1 MSSFTQAMR
10 VIDDF
15 IHEYYPVLTQRPFSP
30 KSTSHSEALIH
41 VKESPLPT
49 EPARVPL
56 LSSLGQK
63 SCSNV
68 RAQIQ
73 MPLFD
78 NSAMDGYALCSSQT
92 ISASLANPLT
102 FRVLG
107 IIAAGDP
114 PPMVS
119 VSQEQ
124 SELTCWA
131 IMTGAPF
138 PLTLDTKGDL
148 SIVSGSAG
156 LYDACVKLE
165 LVTAHH
171 QPNDSSTATSN
182 CSTKVPTHITITAPV
197 DSNANRRLA
206 GEDIKVGDQLLN
218 AGDIVRKEHVM
229 VLASMGVQD
238 VEVEWDGGM
247 WARQRQVLGDGYRR
261 LRIGIINTG
270 KEVVLNA
277 KSEEVLAP
285 IAAEA
290 GTDNLATTNDISSI
304 KEYPL
309 STFHSTSS
317 QGLSNNPV
325 DPLTPP
331 ISCAASRS
339 TSVAE
344 TTRQPRPYLGASQ
357 IWNSNGPYIHAALLT
372 WGFHPSDIEVLSV
385 PIAEGQ
391 DGDDP
396 EAFQATVSNALSCN
410 KGADEQPFDV
420 LISTGGVSTGVHDY
434 VPSSI
439 LALGGE
445 IGFHKLKMRPGGPMM
460 FAHLAHDPSRR
471 NTEVKGDA
479 MMTKATRAAYFGL
492 PGNPLAAAVCLRFI
506 VAPALQKMRGIVQ
519 DSRIPC
525 AKIQISGGGRQEE
538 RLQQD
543 RAVVQKKPP
552 YTRMYV
558 PARLHTSLTTGI
570 DGERSG
576 VEALARGSNM
586 TRALLNA
593 DSWVCFA
600 EGEGRE
606 KVYEGDEVEVYGLD
620 L

>member
-10 VIDDF
+10 IIDNF
-15 IHEYYPVLTQRPFSP
+15 IEDYYP
-30 KSTSHSEALIH
+30 
-41 VKESPLPT
+41 ESPTGHLITTQTPQGETLSPAEGSRLPSERT
-49 EPARVPL
+49 RVPL
-56 LSSLGQK
+56 LSSLGQT
-63 SCSNV
+63 SCSTV

-78 NSAMDGYALCSSQT
+78 NSAMDGYALSSAQT
-92 ISASLANPLT
+92 TSASPDQPLT
-102 FRVLG
+102 LRVLG

-114 PPMVS
+114 PPTVS
-119 VSQEQ
+119 ERQEQ

-138 PLTLDTKGDL
+138 PI
-148 SIVSGSAG
+148 IVDAKAEVSKPPSTAS

-165 LVTAHH
+165 LVTAHY
-171 QPNDSSTATSN
+171 QPSDSNAAISSASV
-182 CSTKVPTHITITAPV
+182 KVPTHITITAPV

-206 GEDIKVGDQLLN
+206 GEDIRIGDALLN
-218 AGDIVRKEHVM
+218 AGDTVRKEHVM

-238 VEVEWDGGM
+238 VKVEWDGGM
-247 WARQRQVLGDGYRR
+247 WARQRQMNGKGQRR

-277 KSEEVLAP
+277 KPETEAMTPVATPP
-285 IAAEA
+285 IADDIAVTNGSSTTKA
-290 GTDNLATTNDISSI
+290 HPRSTDCATA
-304 KEYPL
+304 
-309 STFHSTSS
+309 S
-317 QGLSNNPV
+317 QDHPRNPV

-331 ISCAASRS
+331 TSCNTSRS
-339 TSVAE
+339 TSVADA
-344 TTRQPRPYLGASQ
+344 TRQARPYLGASQ

-385 PIAEGQ
+385 SIAEGQ

-396 EAFQATVSNALSCN
+396 EAFQATVKDALSYKN
-410 KGADEQPFDV
+410 TSARPFDV

-460 FAHLAHDPSRR
+460 FARLAHDLSQR
-471 NTEVKGDA
+471 NAEAEGNETNKKE
-479 MMTKATRAAYFGL
+479 TRAAYFGL

-506 VAPALQKMRGIVQ
+506 VAPALQKMRGIVAGPQ
-519 DSRIPC
+519 TQLAEICTSERAGQEDSQR
-525 AKIQISGGGRQEE
+525 
-538 RLQQD
+538 QD
-543 RAVVQKKPP
+543 RVVIQKKPP
-552 YTRMYV
+552 HTRMYV
-558 PARLHTSLTTGI
+558 PARSHTSSATGI
-570 DGERSG
+570 EGETSR

-586 TRALLNA
+586 TRALLSA
-593 DSWVCFA
+593 DSWVCFD
-600 EGEGRE
+600 EGEGRD
-606 KVYEGDEVEVYGLD
+606 KIYEGDKVEVYSLD

>member
-1 MSSFTQAMR
+1 MR
-10 VIDDF
+10 IIDDF
-15 IHEYYPVLTQRPFSP
+15 VEEYYPEPSRSHYRV
-30 KSTSHSEALIH
+30 KTSLKAEAPVNL
-41 VKESPLPT
+41 ETTYLPSGPT
-49 EPARVPL
+49 RVPL
-56 LSSLGQK
+56 LSSLGQE
-63 SCSNV
+63 SCSSV
-68 RAQIQ
+68 HAQIQ

-78 NSAMDGYALCSSQT
+78 NSAMDGYALSSSQT
-92 ISASLANPLT
+92 VTATPANPLT

-107 IIAAGDP
+107 VIAAGDP
-114 PPMVS
+114 PPMVFVTQNS
-119 VSQEQ
+119 NEY
-124 SELTCWA
+124 TCWA

-138 PLTLDTKGDL
+138 PVAVDPEGQL
-148 SIVSGSAG
+148 SNTSNTAG

-165 LVTAHH
+165 LVTAHY
-171 QPNDSSTATSN
+171 QPREMDAATS
-182 CSTKVPTHITITAPV
+182 SRSIEVPTHITITAPV

-206 GEDIKVGDQLLN
+206 GEDIKVGDILLN

-247 WARQRQVLGDGYRR
+247 WARQRQMPGTVQRR

-270 KEVVLNA
+270 KEVVLNS
-277 KSEEVLAP
+277 KPEPEVIPPISLASDADSL
-285 IAAEA
+285 AAPNVSPSTKEHSLPSA
-290 GTDNLATTNDISSI
+290 RTTASQNLSKT
-304 KEYPL
+304 
-309 STFHSTSS
+309 
-317 QGLSNNPV
+317 PV

-331 ISCAASRS
+331 TSCTTSRS
-339 TSVAE
+339 TSVAD
-344 TTRQPRPYLGASQ
+344 TTRQSRPYLGASQ

-385 PIAEGQ
+385 SIAEGQ

-396 EAFQATVSNALSCN
+396 EAFQATVRNALSHDKN
-410 KGADEQPFDV
+410 SDRQPFDV

-460 FAHLAHDPSRR
+460 FAHLAHDPLQR
-471 NTEVKGDA
+471 NTEEEGSDSKE
-479 MMTKATRAAYFGL
+479 KATRAAYFGL

-506 VAPALQKMRGIVQ
+506 VAPALQKMRGIIDGSQ
-519 DSRIPC
+519 TRRARIC
-525 AKIQISGGGRQEE
+525 LSEGGRQEDQRRE
-538 RLQQD
+538 D

-552 YTRMYV
+552 YTRMFV
-558 PARLHTSLTTGI
+558 PARTCARTDDDEMT
-570 DGERSG
+570 G

-593 DSWVCFA
+593 DCWVCFA
-600 EGEGRE
+600 EGESRDR
-606 KVYEGDEVEVYGLD
+606 VYEGDEVEVYSLD